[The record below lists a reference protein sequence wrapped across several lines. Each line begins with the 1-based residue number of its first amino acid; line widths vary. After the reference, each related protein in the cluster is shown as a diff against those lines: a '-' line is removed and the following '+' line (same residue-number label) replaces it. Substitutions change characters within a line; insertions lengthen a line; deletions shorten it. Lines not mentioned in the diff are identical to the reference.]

1 VSQDH
6 RRNFHINVEGLSFAT
21 RGNLVQKSGQ
31 VVDEFV
37 VDHIREDLE
46 FKQKFT
52 PNLYKRNFPNSDL
65 PRTFVSQYSHP
76 IRSCKSLWYQ

>member
-1 VSQDH
+1 MSQDH

-37 VDHIREDLE
+37 VDHIREVLE
-46 FKQKFT
+46 FEQNLRFT
-52 PNLYKRNFPNSDL
+52 PNLHRRDSPKG
-65 PRTFVSQYSHP
+65 
-76 IRSCKSLWYQ
+76 